1 MEACLDQLDL
11 DLEDVSMVVVNNHHH
26 RVLTMENQQEK
37 MEWEEGL
44 RINGGTEDGYSGAL
58 RTEDHFL
65 HPKFQK
71 YIFLSKRCCCF

>member
-1 MEACLDQLDL
+1 
-11 DLEDVSMVVVNNHHH
+11 
-26 RVLTMENQQEK
+26 MENQQEK
-37 MEWEEGL
+37 IEWEEGL

-71 YIFLSKRCCCF
+71 YIFLSKQCCYF